1 MTEIDESKGP
11 SHQDVSDLVVRLI
24 GSEWPT
30 SDAER
35 RAWFRT
41 YGLPDS
47 DGVGRQSKNGD
58 GDSFD
63 APIGLEWPGCGF
75 GWHRFRDEFVGV
87 RWFVWGG
94 LARNDVRA
102 RAAGLK
108 ARLTEQLGTPVD
120 AVDEE
125 PRTQLGST
133 SLWKSGS
140 RTVDMYFHTGIHHRR
155 DGTTVD
161 GPAVVQL
168 HVDHTQRSEAKDA
181 VAYKNQAVARRP
193 QPRV

>member
-24 GSEWPT
+24 SSKWPT

-35 RAWFRT
+35 RAWFRI

-47 DGVGRQSKNGD
+47 NYVGRQSKNGG

-63 APIGLEWPGCGF
+63 APIGLEWPGCRF

-87 RWFVWGG
+87 RWFVWEG

-125 PRTQLGST
+125 PGTQLGST
-133 SLWKSGS
+133 PLWKSS
-140 RTVDMYFHTGIHHRR
+140 SCTVDMYFHTGNHHRR
-155 DGTTVD
+155 DGATVD

-168 HVDHTQRSEAKDA
+168 HVDHTQRSKAKDA
-181 VAYKNQAVARRP
+181 LAYKNQAAARRP